1 VSLQDFARHGVQN
14 AEERQKFT
22 RLIKSISNGVDDPPF
37 FGSGRHNGNGGLS
50 SPELRGEIGGG
61 ILDLHS
67 IDDSE
72 LLSEV
77 NLPSEFQFFQK

>member
-1 VSLQDFARHGVQN
+1 MMQYFLFQDFARHGVQS
-14 AEERQKFT
+14 AEERQKFA
-22 RLIKSISNGVDDPPF
+22 RLMKSIGSGVDDPPF
-37 FGSGRHNGNGGLS
+37 FGSGRHNGIGGFS

-67 IDDSE
+67 IDDIE

-77 NLPSEFQFFQK
+77 SFPS